1 MINIKA
7 DKAVKEKAQK
17 LARELG
23 LPLSTMINSLL
34 KQVIRNGGIY
44 FSTIP
49 QMTPELELLLG
60 EVEADIAAGRNLGR
74 AFSNAK
80 EMDEYL
86 DAL

>member
-7 DKAVKEKAQK
+7 DKAVKQKAQK

-23 LPLSTMINSLL
+23 LPLSTIINSLL
-34 KQVIRNGGIY
+34 KQLIRNQEIY
-44 FSTIP
+44 FSSVP
-49 QMTPELELLLG
+49 QMTPELEALLG
-60 EVEADIAAGRNLGR
+60 EVEADIAAGRNMGR